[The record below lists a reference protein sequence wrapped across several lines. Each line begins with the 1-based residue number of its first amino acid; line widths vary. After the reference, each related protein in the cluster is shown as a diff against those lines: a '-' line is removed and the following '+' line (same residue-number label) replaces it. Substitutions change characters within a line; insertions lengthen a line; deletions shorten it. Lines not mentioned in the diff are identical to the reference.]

1 METKKKMMIGFGVS
15 GVLFLIFGVLLG
27 LVLKVNVQAIGP
39 EGSVIGLATLNGY
52 MHELIGVHI
61 IWYHITEWF
70 GLVAILTAFGFAVV
84 GLVQVVKEKSL
95 FRVEKS
101 LIWLGGYFVLVIGIY
116 IFFEKYVINYRPI
129 MLAEYL
135 EPSFPS
141 THTMIV
147 LCIMGAAMIQFQRRI
162 KNQKVRY
169 AAHILSVLTIAVTV
183 IGRMISGVHWF
194 TDIIAGLLIGT
205 AMLFLY
211 YAVDLLICQ
220 FLPDFQRCKS
230 NEQNC

>member
-129 MLAEYL
+129 MLSEYL

>member
-1 METKKKMMIGFGVS
+1 MMIGFGVS

-129 MLAEYL
+129 MLSEYL

>member
-116 IFFEKYVINYRPI
+116 IFFEKYVV
-129 MLAEYL
+129 
-135 EPSFPS
+135 FS
-141 THTMIV
+141 T
-147 LCIMGAAMIQFQRRI
+147 
-162 KNQKVRY
+162 
-169 AAHILSVLTIAVTV
+169 
-183 IGRMISGVHWF
+183 
-194 TDIIAGLLIGT
+194 
-205 AMLFLY
+205 
-211 YAVDLLICQ
+211 
-220 FLPDFQRCKS
+220 
-230 NEQNC
+230 